1 MGELTI
7 PELNLKGND
16 EISSVSES
24 FNRMHRSLV
33 NAFSM
38 LDDDDD

>member
-1 MGELTI
+1 MGELSI

-16 EISSVSES
+16 EVTSVSES

-33 NAFSM
+33 NAFNM
-38 LDDDDD
+38 LDDDND